1 MYYII
6 YSSTGTKQFTE
17 DELTAILSKS
27 VTNNTRDSITGVLLY
42 HEGSFIQLLE
52 GEEETIRETY
62 KRITGDSR
70 HKHVTTIASGEL
82 KQRNFPDWAMG
93 FKSINAEALKEL
105 RGDFEPA
112 IQTSTDSN
120 DTFSASLLNAFIRA
134 VKMF

>member
-1 MYYII
+1 MYYTI

-27 VTNNTRDSITGVLLY
+27 VSNNIRDSITGMLLF

-52 GEEETIRETY
+52 GEEQIIHETY
-62 KRITGDSR
+62 KRIIADSR
-70 HKHVTTIASGEL
+70 HKDVITIASGGLE
-82 KQRNFPDWAMG
+82 QRNYPDWAMG

-105 RGDFEPA
+105 KGYFEPA
-112 IQTSTDSN
+112 IQTSTDGN
-120 DTFSASLLNAFIRA
+120 DSFSASLLNAFIRA